1 MVCRGCEANSLADAG
16 HVAARCDNAR
26 WQPIWQKKK
35 YAMNARIF
43 ALVAAA
49 GTGTRLGEA
58 LPKQYLDLNGR
69 PMIYHALAALA
80 AVSRVEKIFV
90 VLSPM
95 DMHWSQWMAS
105 VAPSRVATLPVGGA
119 SRAASVANG
128 LAALGAELDADDWVM
143 VHDAAR
149 PCIRAELVEQFIDE
163 LENDP
168 IGGLLAL
175 PLADTIKLAD
185 SELRVE
191 KTLSRENIWRAQTP
205 QMFRYNALKRALAV
219 KPDATDEAEAIEAL
233 GHQPKLVLGDGANLK
248 VTFAADMELARFLLK
263 KEI

>member
-1 MVCRGCEANSLADAG
+1 MVRRAREANSLADAASA
-16 HVAARCDNAR
+16 AARCDNAH
-26 WQPIWQKKK
+26 WQRKWRKKK

-80 AVSRVEKIFV
+80 EVSRVEKIFV
-90 VLSPM
+90 VLSPV
-95 DMHWSQWMAS
+95 DSHWSQLMAN
-105 VAPSRVATLPVGGA
+105 VAPPRVSCLAVGGA
-119 SRAASVANG
+119 SRATSVANG
-128 LAALGAELDADDWVM
+128 LAAIGSDARLNDWILVL
-143 VHDAAR
+143 DAAR
-149 PCIRAELVEQFIDE
+149 PCIRAALIEQFIDE
-163 LENDP
+163 LETDP

-175 PLADTIKLAD
+175 PLADTIKLAND
-185 SELRVE
+185 ELHVE

-205 QMFRYNALKRALAV
+205 QMFRYGALKKALAT
-219 KPDATDEAEAIEAL
+219 KPEATDEAEAIEAL

-263 KEI
+263 KET

>member
-1 MVCRGCEANSLADAG
+1 MVCRACEANSLADAARA
-16 HVAARCDNAR
+16 AARCDNAR

-80 AVSRVEKIFV
+80 EVSRIEKIFV
-90 VLSPM
+90 VLSPV
-95 DMHWSQWMAS
+95 DSHWSQLMAHL
-105 VAPSRVATLPVGGA
+105 VPPRVACLTVGGA

-128 LAALGAELDADDWVM
+128 LAAIRTDAGLDDWIM

-149 PCIRAELVEQFIDE
+149 PCIRAALIEQFIDE

-175 PLADTIKLAD
+175 PLADTIKLANN
-185 SELRVE
+185 ELRVE

-205 QMFRYNALKRALAV
+205 QMFRYGALKKALAT
-219 KPDATDEAEAIEAL
+219 KPEATDEAEAIEAL
-233 GHQPKLVLGDGANLK
+233 GHQPRLVLGDGANLK

-263 KEI
+263 KET